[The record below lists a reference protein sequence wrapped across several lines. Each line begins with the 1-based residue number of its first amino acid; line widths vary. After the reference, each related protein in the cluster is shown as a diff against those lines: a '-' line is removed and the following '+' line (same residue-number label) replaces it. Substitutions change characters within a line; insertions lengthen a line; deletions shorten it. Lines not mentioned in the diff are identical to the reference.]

1 MTTPFYKVAT
11 GHAHA
16 VGAQTDI
23 NPQPRTDGLQYTRRQ
38 YAASGIVLDELPF
51 IELKWSV
58 FESVTEYQSIL
69 SQFGLTSAS
78 YALVSV
84 YVQDENFNWITR
96 DATALKPLINQDGSR
111 NNFLLRDFT
120 ILLRDLQAQS

>member
-11 GHAHA
+11 GHDVAI
-16 VGAQTDI
+16 GSLTDV
-23 NPQPRTDGLQYTRRQ
+23 NPQPRTDGLQYARRQ
-38 YAASGIVLDELPF
+38 YSASGIVLDELAF
-51 IELKWSV
+51 VELKWSV

-84 YVQDENFNWITR
+84 YVQDESFNWILR
-96 DATALKPLINQDGSR
+96 NATALKPLINTDGSR

-120 ILLRDLQAQS
+120 ILLRNLTAQA